1 MARDAM
7 SEDKAVKARMEAVCQ
22 EIREFLAGSGELRG
36 RVYRNVLQHVNNPQ
50 AREIMEKEGFFETEG
65 GQAFLEYFEYMYRNF
80 SKFSIK
86 IQNF

>member
-50 AREIMEKEGFFETEG
+50 EMEIMEKEGLFENEVG
-65 GQAFLEYFEYMYRNF
+65 KAF
-80 SKFSIK
+80 
-86 IQNF
+86 